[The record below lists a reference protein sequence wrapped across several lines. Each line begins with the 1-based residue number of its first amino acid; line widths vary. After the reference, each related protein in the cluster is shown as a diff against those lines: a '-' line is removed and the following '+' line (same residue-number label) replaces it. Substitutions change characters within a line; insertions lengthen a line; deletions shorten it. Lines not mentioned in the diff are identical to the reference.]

1 LKVKLFFMTLSN
13 SEVSMIH
20 GSSPSRWALFKFGV
34 VVIAVVLLAAA
45 CDRAGGSKDA
55 TPKAASATTAE
66 GRMSEGLALF
76 NRDPSAAADT
86 FREVLKTNPTHYGA
100 RFQLAKALDLAGRP
114 AEARPI
120 WVEVLGA
127 AESIKDTST
136 AGTARTR
143 LALPDTLSQAAV
155 MEQGLDLLYRK
166 GDPAGASDK
175 FRQVLQRNPT
185 HFGATFQLAK
195 ALDQAGK
202 SSEARPYWRRMVT
215 MADAIKDKS
224 TADTARA
231 RLEKTR

>member
-1 LKVKLFFMTLSN
+1 
-13 SEVSMIH
+13 MIN
-20 GSSPSRWALFKFGV
+20 GSSLSRWAFVKSGTV
-34 VVIAVVLLAAA
+34 AITVALLAAA
-45 CDRAGGSKDA
+45 CDRTGGSNDA
-55 TPKAASATTAE
+55 TSKAASATTAE
-66 GRMSEGLALF
+66 GRMSEGLDLV
-76 NRDPSAAADT
+76 NRDPGAAADT

-127 AESIKDTST
+127 AESIKDMAT
-136 AGTARTR
+136 AGTARAR
-143 LALPDTLSQAAV
+143 LARPDTVSQAEL
-155 MEQGLDLLYRK
+155 MNQGLDLLYKK

-185 HFGATFQLAK
+185 HYGATFQLAK

-202 SSEARPYWRRMVT
+202 SSEARPYWQKMVT
-215 MADAIKDKS
+215 MADAIRDKS
-224 TADTARA
+224 TGDIARG

>member
-1 LKVKLFFMTLSN
+1 
-13 SEVSMIH
+13 MIH
-20 GSSPSRWALFKFGV
+20 GSSPSRWAFVKSGT
-34 VVIAVVLLAAA
+34 VVITVVITVVLLAAA
-45 CDRAGGSKDA
+45 CDRPNGSNDA

-66 GRMSEGLALF
+66 GRMSEGLELL

-136 AGTARTR
+136 AGTARAR
-143 LALPDTLSQAAV
+143 LAQPDTLSQAA
-155 MEQGLDLLYRK
+155 MMNQGLDLLYRK
-166 GDPAGASDK
+166 GDPAEAGDK

-185 HFGATFQLAK
+185 HYGATFQLAK

-202 SSEARPYWRRMVT
+202 SNEARPYWQKMVT
-215 MADAIKDKS
+215 MAYGIKDKS

>member
-1 LKVKLFFMTLSN
+1 
-13 SEVSMIH
+13 MIH
-20 GSSPSRWALFKFGV
+20 GTSPSRWAFVKSGT
-34 VVIAVVLLAAA
+34 VVIAVVLLAAG
-45 CDRAGGSKDA
+45 CGRAGGSNDS
-55 TPKAASATTAE
+55 TSKAVSATTDE
-66 GRMSEGLALF
+66 GRMSEGLELL

-86 FREVLKTNPTHYGA
+86 FREVLKANPTHYGA

-127 AESIKDTST
+127 AESIKDMAT
-136 AGTARTR
+136 AGTARAR
-143 LALPDTLSQAAV
+143 LARPDTLSQGEL
-155 MEQGLDLLYRK
+155 MNQGLDLLYKK

-185 HFGATFQLAK
+185 HYGATFQLAK

-202 SSEARPYWRRMVT
+202 SSEARPYWQKMVT

-224 TADTARA
+224 TADIARA